1 MIFLGFRFQ
10 HHVCARS
17 NFICAKANTCRQTR
31 NGKAEPLQSRR
42 QQRVLFEAISAAPI
56 AHEFGLQTSQIEQN
70 RFAEEDVEIFE
81 WNVRRVRAMNGVQ
94 SLCTGVAFSGI
105 IDACQIRIEVERFG
119 LFSHSAWNLC
129 GKPVRGNHR
138 NEDATTPA

>member
-1 MIFLGFRFQ
+1 MIIFVTEVKTPRTLFRFRAVSQFYRFKQAPTAEADITQPGFSVSFRFQ

-31 NGKAEPLQSRR
+31 NGKTEPLESRR

-81 WNVRRVRAMNGVQ
+81 WNMRRAR
-94 SLCTGVAFSGI
+94 
-105 IDACQIRIEVERFG
+105 DERHAKF
-119 LFSHSAWNLC
+119 LHW
-129 GKPVRGNHR
+129 HR
-138 NEDATTPA
+138 VPA